1 MRRGA
6 RSNGRPARERFY
18 RNTFLLGGNIVKKAL
33 EGVRVLDF
41 TQVLAGPFCT
51 MNLADFGAEVI
62 KIEKPGVGD
71 GSRIFGPFKNG
82 QSGYY
87 TLVNRGKKG
96 IAIDLKK
103 GKDLIYDMVKS
114 CDIVVENF
122 KPGVMKKLGFSYEDL
137 KQINPKIIYCSISGF
152 GQDSP
157 MRDLPAYDIVAQGMS
172 GMMSITGYP
181 DTPPARVGASLGDV
195 SAGLYAVTGILLAL
209 YNRERT
215 GEGQYVDVALLD
227 SVFAFVET
235 NVVRHTIGGIHPT
248 RVGARHP
255 LSAPFDIYMCKDT
268 YVIIAVASDHHFAKL
283 CELIGQPD
291 LIKDPKFDSDPHRSA
306 NDVEL
311 KAILEKFFSNYTA
324 AEAMKMMQD
333 NSIPC
338 GPLCTVDEACE
349 NPSILARKM
358 LVEIDQPGM
367 GKVKITGNP
376 MKLSETP
383 ADPCH
388 PAPAVGQDNETV
400 LHDIFG
406 YSDEQIAKW
415 KEEKVL

>member
-1 MRRGA
+1 M
-6 RSNGRPARERFY
+6 N
-18 RNTFLLGGNIVKKAL
+18 KAL
-33 EGVRVLDF
+33 SGVRVLDF
-41 TQVLAGPFCT
+41 TQILAGPFCT

-71 GSRIFGPFKNG
+71 GSRIFGPFVNG

-96 IAIDLKK
+96 IALDLKK
-103 GKDLIYDMVKS
+103 GKDIIYDMVKT

-122 KPGVMKKLGFSYEDL
+122 KPGVMEKLGFSYEKL
-137 KQINPKIIYCSISGF
+137 KEINPSLIYCSISGF
-152 GQDSP
+152 GQNSP
-157 MRDLPAYDIVAQGMS
+157 MRDLAAYDIVAQGMS

-181 DTPPARVGASLGDV
+181 NTPPARVGSSLGDI

-209 YNRERT
+209 YNREKT
-215 GEGQYVDVALLD
+215 GKGQYVDVALLD

-235 NVVRHTIGGIHPT
+235 NIVRHTIGGIHPT

-255 LSAPFDIYMCKDT
+255 LSAPFDIYRCKDA
-268 YVIIAVASDHHFAKL
+268 YVIIAVASDSHFAKL
-283 CELIGQPD
+283 CEMIGQPD
-291 LIKDPKFDSDPHRSA
+291 LIQNPKLDSDPHRSE

-311 KAILEKFFSNYTA
+311 KAILEKFLADYTVD
-324 AEAMKMMQD
+324 EAMKMMQERA
-333 NSIPC
+333 IPC

-349 NPSILARKM
+349 NPSILKREM

-383 ADPCH
+383 ADPRH
-388 PAPAVGQDNETV
+388 PAPV
-400 LHDIFG
+400 LGRDTKEILHSVFG
-406 YSDEQIAKW
+406 YSEEQISQW
-415 KEEKVL
+415 EKENLF

>member
-1 MRRGA
+1 M
-6 RSNGRPARERFY
+6 N
-18 RNTFLLGGNIVKKAL
+18 KAL
-33 EGVRVLDF
+33 EGIRVLDF
-41 TQVLAGPFCT
+41 SQVLAGPFCT

-71 GSRIFGPFKNG
+71 GSRIFGPFVNG

-96 IAIDLKK
+96 IAMDLKI
-103 GKDLIYDMVKS
+103 GKDVIYEMVKS

-122 KPGVMKKLGFSYEDL
+122 KPGVMEKLGLDYESL
-137 KQINPKIIYCSISGF
+137 KKINPRLIYCSISGF
-152 GQDSP
+152 GQVSP

-181 DTPPARVGASLGDV
+181 DAKPARVGSSLGDV
-195 SAGLYAVTGILLAL
+195 SAGLYGVTGILLAL

-215 GEGQYVDVALLD
+215 GKGQQVDIAMLD
-227 SVFAFVET
+227 SVFAFIET
-235 NVVRHTIGGIHPT
+235 NVVRHTIGGVHPT

-255 LSAPFDIYMCKDT
+255 LSAPFDIYMCQDAH
-268 YVIIAVASDHHFAKL
+268 VIIAVASDYHFAKL
-283 CELIGQPD
+283 CEMIGQPE
-291 LIKDPKFDSDPHRSA
+291 LANDPRFDSDPHRSE

-311 KAILEKFFSNYTA
+311 KRILEKFLGNYTVE
-324 AEAMKMMQD
+324 EAIAMMQERA
-333 NSIPC
+333 IPC

-349 NPSILARKM
+349 NPSILQRDM
-358 LVEIDQPGM
+358 LVEIDQPKM

-376 MKLSETP
+376 IKLSETP
-383 ADPCH
+383 PDPAH
-388 PAPAVGQDNETV
+388 AAPLLGQDTKAV

-406 YSDEQIAKW
+406 YSEEQIADMEAK
-415 KEEKVL
+415 KII

>member
-1 MRRGA
+1 MNR
-6 RSNGRPARERFY
+6 
-18 RNTFLLGGNIVKKAL
+18 AL

-62 KIEKPGVGD
+62 KIERPVTGD
-71 GSRIFGPFKNG
+71 GSRIFGPFVNG
-82 QSGYY
+82 YSGYY

-96 IAIDLKK
+96 ITLNLKK
-103 GKDLIYDMVKS
+103 GKDIVYEMVKS

-137 KQINPKIIYCSISGF
+137 KKINPRIIYCSISGF

-181 DTPPARVGASLGDV
+181 DEPPARVGSSLGDV
-195 SAGLYAVTGILLAL
+195 SAGVYAFAGILLAL

-215 GEGQYVDVALLD
+215 GVGQYVDVALLD
-227 SVFAFVET
+227 SVFAFIET
-235 NVVRHTIGGIHPT
+235 NIVRYTIGGVHPK

-255 LSAPFDIYMCKDT
+255 LSAPFDIYRCKDD
-268 YVIIAVASDHHFAKL
+268 YVIIAVASDPHFKKL
-283 CELIGQPD
+283 CDMIGKPD
-291 LIKDPKFDSDPHRSA
+291 LINDPKFDHDPHRSI

-311 KAILEKFFSNYTA
+311 KHILEDFLKDYTA
-324 AEAMKMMQD
+324 EEAIKMMEERG
-333 NSIPC
+333 IPC
-338 GPLCTVDEACE
+338 GPLCTIEQACE

-367 GKVKITGNP
+367 GHEKITGNP
-376 MKLSETP
+376 IKLSETP
-383 ADPCH
+383 PDPAH
-388 PAPAVGQDNETV
+388 PAPLLGQYNEEV
-400 LHDIFG
+400 LEKTFG
-406 YSDEQIAKW
+406 FSPEQVAKW
-415 KEEKVL
+415 KEEGVI

>member
-1 MRRGA
+1 M
-6 RSNGRPARERFY
+6 N
-18 RNTFLLGGNIVKKAL
+18 KAL
-33 EGVRVLDF
+33 SGVRVLDF

-62 KIEKPGVGD
+62 KIERPGTGD
-71 GSRIFGPFKNG
+71 GSRIFGPFVNA

-96 IAIDLKK
+96 ITLDLKR
-103 GKDLIYDMVKS
+103 GKDIIYDMVKK

-122 KPGVMKKLGFSYEDL
+122 KPGVMDKLGYSYEKL
-137 KQINPKIIYCSISGF
+137 KEINPGIIYCSISGF

-181 DTPPARVGASLGDV
+181 DTPPARVGSSLGDV
-195 SAGLYAVTGILLAL
+195 SAGLYAVTAILVAL

-215 GEGQYVDVALLD
+215 GKGQYVDVALLD

-235 NVVRHTIGGIHPT
+235 NVVRYTIGGVHPT

-255 LSAPFDIYMCKDT
+255 LSAPFDIYRCKDAH
-268 YVIIAVASDHHFAKL
+268 VIIAVASDPHFAKL
-283 CELIGQPD
+283 CEMIGQPD
-291 LIKDPKFDSDPHRSA
+291 LIKDPKFDSDPHRSE

-311 KAILEKFFSNYTA
+311 KAILEKFFADYTV
-324 AEAMKMMQD
+324 AEAIEMMQAR
-333 NSIPC
+333 SIPC

-349 NPSILARKM
+349 NPSILKREM

-383 ADPCH
+383 ADPRH
-388 PAPAVGQDNETV
+388 PAPLLGQDTKEV

-415 KEEKVL
+415 EEEKVF

>member
-1 MRRGA
+1 MNNVLSG
-6 RSNGRPARERFY
+6 
-18 RNTFLLGGNIVKKAL
+18 I
-33 EGVRVLDF
+33 RVLDF

-62 KIEKPGVGD
+62 KIEKPGVGE
-71 GSRIFGPFKNG
+71 GSRIFGPFING

-96 IAIDLKK
+96 ITLDRKK
-103 GKDLIYDMVKS
+103 GKDIIYDMVKS
-114 CDIVVENF
+114 CDVVVENF
-122 KPGVMKKLGFSYEDL
+122 KPGVMEKLGYSYDKL
-137 KQINPKIIYCSISGF
+137 KEINPGIIYCSISGF

-181 DTPPARVGASLGDV
+181 DTPPARVGSSLGDV

-209 YNRERT
+209 YHRAQT
-215 GEGQYVDVALLD
+215 GQGQYVDIAMLD
-227 SVFAFVET
+227 SVFAFIET
-235 NVVRHTIGGIHPT
+235 NIVRHTIGGVHPT

-255 LSAPFDIYMCKDT
+255 LSAPFDIYRCKDT

-291 LIKDPKFDSDPHRSA
+291 LIKNPKFDSDPHRSE

-311 KAILEKFFSNYTA
+311 KAILEEFFKDYTA
-324 AEAMKMMQD
+324 AQAMEMMQKQ
-333 NSIPC
+333 SIPC

-349 NPSILARKM
+349 NPSILKREM
-358 LVEIDQPGM
+358 LVDIQQPGA
-367 GKVKITGNP
+367 GTLRITGNP
-376 MKLSETP
+376 IKLSQTP
-383 ADPCH
+383 PDPKH
-388 PAPAVGQDNETV
+388 PAPLLGQDNREV
-400 LHDIFG
+400 LRDIFG
-406 YSDEQIAKW
+406 YSDEQIDKW
-415 KEEKVL
+415 QEEKIL

>member
-1 MRRGA
+1 M
-6 RSNGRPARERFY
+6 N
-18 RNTFLLGGNIVKKAL
+18 KAL
-33 EGVRVLDF
+33 DGVRVLDF
-41 TQVLAGPFCT
+41 TQILAGPFCT

-62 KIEKPGVGD
+62 KIEKPGTGD
-71 GSRIFGPFKNG
+71 GSRIFGPFVNG

-96 IAIDLKK
+96 IALDLKK
-103 GKDLIYDMVKS
+103 GKDIIYDMVKT

-122 KPGVMKKLGFSYEDL
+122 KPGVMEKLGFSYEKL
-137 KQINPKIIYCSISGF
+137 KAINPSVIYCSISGF

-157 MRDLPAYDIVAQGMS
+157 MRDLAAYDIVAQGMS

-181 DTPPARVGASLGDV
+181 DTPPARVGSSLGDI

-209 YNRERT
+209 YNREKT
-215 GEGQYVDVALLD
+215 GKGQHVDVALLD

-255 LSAPFDIYMCKDT
+255 LSAPFDIYRCKDA
-268 YVIIAVASDHHFAKL
+268 YVIIAVASDPHFAKL
-283 CELIGQPD
+283 CEMIGQPD
-291 LIKDPKFDSDPHRSA
+291 LIQNPKFDSDPHRSD

-311 KAILEKFFSNYTA
+311 KAILEKFLADYTVD
-324 AEAMKMMQD
+324 EAIKMMQARA
-333 NSIPC
+333 IPC

-349 NPSILARKM
+349 NPSILKREM

-383 ADPCH
+383 ADPRH
-388 PAPAVGQDNETV
+388 PAPV
-400 LHDIFG
+400 LGRDTKEILHSVFG
-406 YSDEQIAKW
+406 YSNEQIAQW
-415 KEEKVL
+415 EKEKLL

>member
-1 MRRGA
+1 MDKVLSG
-6 RSNGRPARERFY
+6 
-18 RNTFLLGGNIVKKAL
+18 I
-33 EGVRVLDF
+33 RVLDF
-41 TQVLAGPFCT
+41 TQVLAGPYCT

-62 KIEKPGVGD
+62 KIEKPGSGD
-71 GSRIFGPFKNG
+71 GSRIFGPFVNN

-96 IAIDLKK
+96 VTLDLKK
-103 GKDLIYDMVKS
+103 GKDIIYEMVKT

-122 KPGVMKKLGFSYEDL
+122 KPGVMEKLGYSYDKL
-137 KQINPKIIYCSISGF
+137 KEINPSIIYCSISGF
-152 GQDSP
+152 GQKSP

-181 DTPPARVGASLGDV
+181 DTPPARVGSSLGDV

-215 GEGQYVDVALLD
+215 GKGQYVDIAMLD
-227 SVFAFVET
+227 SVFTFVET
-235 NVVRHTIGGIHPT
+235 NVVRHTIGGVHPT

-255 LSAPFDIYMCKDT
+255 LSAPFDIYRCKDA
-268 YVIIAVASDHHFAKL
+268 YVIIAVASDQHFAKL
-283 CELIGQPD
+283 CEMIGQPD
-291 LIKDPKFDSDPHRSA
+291 LCKDPRFDSDPHRSD

-311 KAILEKFFSNYTA
+311 KKILEDFLGNYTV
-324 AEAMKMMQD
+324 AEAMEMMQSR
-333 NSIPC
+333 SIPC

-349 NPSILARKM
+349 NPSILQRDM

-376 MKLSETP
+376 IKLSETP
-383 ADPCH
+383 PDPCH
-388 PAPAVGQDNETV
+388 PAPLLGQDTESV
-400 LHDIFG
+400 LHDTFG
-406 YSDEQIAKW
+406 FSDQQIAQW
-415 KEEKVL
+415 KADKVI